1 MKRAVL
7 LSGVVVLLSLLPACG
22 RREGAPTL
30 PQPGPERVHLAF
42 RLVSAQTQNPVAG
55 AKVLVRRAGRDR
67 RAGEGEVLAEAAS
80 DGSGWVEV
88 VFERRDAWDPIYLD
102 IDGGPRYLHRYVWLD
117 DTRYEPAPDVRTL
130 WELNPEIGA
139 DVCVTYAMI
148 FSCGAGG
155 SNDPGWTCQ
164 DCREGRM
171 RLPRGDVYV
180 IVHPEFW
187 SMGVWEN
194 FEEAARR
201 MERAL
206 RGRWRWRVLRNVWTD
221 DPDRAWPP
229 EVPQDAFIVQV
240 TLREDYPGCFSS
252 SVGSDRWGNIALCRS
267 HARLLGV
274 ILHEFGH
281 QAGLSH
287 LPRGVYGLMTFGY
300 YTEDFTDF
308 ERWVIG
314 AMRFRRAGLRA
325 PDDQLQPTR

>member
-1 MKRAVL
+1 
-7 LSGVVVLLSLLPACG
+7 
-22 RREGAPTL
+22 
-30 PQPGPERVHLAF
+30 
-42 RLVSAQTQNPVAG
+42 
-55 AKVLVRRAGRDR
+55 
-67 RAGEGEVLAEAAS
+67 
-80 DGSGWVEV
+80 

-102 IDGGPRYLHRYVWLD
+102 IDGGPRYLHRYVWPD

-139 DVCVTYAMI
+139 DVCVTYALI
-148 FSCGAGG
+148 FSCGAG
-155 SNDPGWTCQ
+155 DPDVDYDPRRTCQ
-164 DCREGRM
+164 NCEYGSL

-187 SMGVWEN
+187 PMGVWEN

-206 RGRWRWRVLRNVWTD
+206 QGRWRWRVLRNVWTD

-229 EVPQDAFIVQV
+229 EVPRDAFIVQV

-267 HARLLGV
+267 HARDVGV

-287 LPRGVYGLMTFGY
+287 LPRGVNGLMSGSWY
-300 YTEDFTDF
+300 YTDDFTDF

-314 AMRFRRAGLRA
+314 AMRFRRSGLRA